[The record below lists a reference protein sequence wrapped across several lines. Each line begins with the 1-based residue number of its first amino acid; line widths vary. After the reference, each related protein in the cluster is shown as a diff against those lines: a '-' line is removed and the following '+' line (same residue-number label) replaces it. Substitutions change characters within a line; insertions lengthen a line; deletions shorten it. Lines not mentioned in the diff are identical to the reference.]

1 VIELA
6 AALWPDLQI
15 LESKTPDGRAV
26 RYYTSG
32 GARTHR
38 GDSALGAALDVP
50 SMALERRW
58 NPVLGEWVINAAH
71 RQERTFLPRPEGC
84 PLCPTRPGGP
94 QTELARADFEIA
106 VFENR
111 FPALVSGA
119 TAHTAR
125 GSSITPV
132 APAIGTCE
140 VVVYSPDHNAELA
153 KASLRHLRHLV
164 WVWAERTVALGARPD
179 VAYVFPFENRGE
191 AIGVTLHHAHGQIYA
206 YPVVPPVITREIA
219 NARGHEAATG
229 RCLWCDLL
237 AQEEADGSR
246 LVAVTSTW
254 VAGVPFFARWPY
266 EVHLVPRRHV
276 GALGELDVEEVA
288 DLARCLKAVLQ
299 KYDALFG
306 FPLPYVMAV
315 HGRPTEVDFDGPY
328 HLHLE
333 FYPPHRRA
341 DRLKYLAGS
350 ELGAGVFINDTFPEA
365 TAAELR
371 ALPPL
376 DPAELADA
384 ED

>member
-1 VIELA
+1 MRYYLSA
-6 AALWPDLQI
+6 AAGGVR
-15 LESKTPDGRAV
+15 ETAV
-26 RYYTSG
+26 PTASP
-32 GARTHR
+32 AP
-38 GDSALGAALDVP
+38 VP
-50 SMALERRW
+50 MALERRW

-71 RQERTFLPRPEGC
+71 RQERTFLPDAAEC

-94 QTELARADFEIA
+94 PTELDRADFEIA

-111 FPALVSGA
+111 FPSLVPGA
-119 TAHTAR
+119 SVDPAR
-125 GSSITPV
+125 GTDLTPV
-132 APAIGTCE
+132 APAVGACE
-140 VVVYSPDHNAELA
+140 VVVYSPDHRAELA
-153 KASLRHLRHLV
+153 GASLRHLRHLV
-164 WVWAERTVALGARPD
+164 WVWAERTAELGARPD

-191 AIGVTLHHAHGQIYA
+191 AIGVTLHHPHGQIYA
-206 YPVVPPVITREIA
+206 YPVVPPVVAREAA
-219 NARGHEAATG
+219 NARAHEAATG

-237 AQEEADGSR
+237 AQEEAAASR
-246 LVAVTSTW
+246 LVAVTPTW

-266 EVHLVPRRHV
+266 EVHLLPRRHV
-276 GALGELDVEEVA
+276 GALADLTAEEVA
-288 DLARCLKAVLQ
+288 DLARCLKALLV
-299 KYDALFG
+299 KYDARFG

-315 HGRPTEVDFDGPY
+315 HGRPTDPAFDGPY

-376 DPAELADA
+376 DPAELA
-384 ED
+384 EDED